1 MSEICNASVNP
12 STKQVACTKIP
23 NMPAALIFCEK
34 GEKYGIVGD
43 SIESAVVGNALI
55 VTGKQIGRAHV

>member
-12 STKQVACTKIP
+12 STEQVACTKIP

-34 GEKYGIVGD
+34 GEKYAIVGD
-43 SIESAVVGNALI
+43 SIEAAVAGNTTLS
-55 VTGKQIGRAHV
+55 